1 MPGGRRVDL
10 QGGPGGPA
18 VLAEAQEDQ
27 RVLILVT
34 VFLMEMVGEL
44 VRVLMELVEVLEE
57 LSGVTVEELA
67 RVPQEELKRLTVK
80 KCSNKVAMRLME
92 KPVVLT
98 RITMDRM

>member
-1 MPGGRRVDL
+1 MDL

-18 VLAEAQEDQ
+18 VLAEAPEDQ
-27 RVLILVT
+27 RV
-34 VFLMEMVGEL
+34 LMEMVGEL
-44 VRVLMELVEVLEE
+44 VRVTMELVEVLED

-67 RVPQEELKRLTVK
+67 RVPQEELKRLTAK
-80 KCSNKVAMRLME
+80 DCNRMVAMRLME